1 MYETNFGFTD
11 RPFTVSPSPACYFE
25 AAEHQHVLEE
35 LLVTISSLNGITILT
50 GDAGTGKT
58 AVCRQLVARLED
70 QFQIQFV
77 EHCNFPTVRAL
88 LQTLLYNL
96 TDCYEKV
103 SEQELRLALTA
114 EVRSSFLNHGQP
126 LLVLVDEA
134 HLLSVSFLEELRVLS
149 DIAFDGKPALQLLLC
164 GQTSLEETL
173 IQPALSSLNQRIG
186 CQVYL
191 DRMTRQESEAYIAY
205 RIQRVSTDKR
215 SCFTDEAIKFITHV
229 SDGLPRCLNQICDH
243 SLMLAYLQ
251 DSAVVNEP
259 IAREAFT
266 DLQQLPLHWNDP
278 LPAAS
283 PLDELRKSQT
293 GSGSKPAQADSTL
306 DAYEAGYEIDSDL
319 EDQLNQLVENLEEDS
334 VSVSEDSS
342 WDSADLFSFGEGI
355 EAIEIGSE
363 SEREEIPEAVPEL
376 QNQRETPAPVESELV
391 EPEQIQAAVPPREI
405 RETVTSPEL
414 NAGFTEIIDRY
425 AAIDAGIDPATLP
438 PEPRR
443 KNNQTLQLRPPQFQ
457 SVSKPQQVDQEEFIS
472 TEESTAAALTEF
484 AEIFDMDAA
493 EIPDVPAFDFDSAEL
508 NHLSSDVL
516 EELSREISG
525 GDGSFEDLLAAQV
538 YEVCA
543 ESRKGLFNA
552 LNDIRNY
559 SETTSIEVSE
569 EELEIYDAV
578 QPEYEEPGYSEPES
592 PAFSSEQFDLPSGNS
607 VRIDSQT
614 ATHNRSSATAHLKG
628 PALGRYKNLFS
639 RLRSKQKTS

>member
-376 QNQRETPAPVESELV
+376 QNQRETPAPVESESV

-493 EIPDVPAFDFDSAEL
+493 EIPDVPAFDFDNAEL